1 MSDLIALFNPFL
13 PSSRYLL
20 LSQHSFI
27 IFWPEEK
34 NFQILQKL
42 RISWPYFAHG
52 YFFIHSTPFFY
63 QISHIFHK
71 NKTTELSYRV
81 KLPLILTIISSTLLL
96 YKKLKLQYPTVN
108 ARLHA
113 EIDEKITIFIE
124 MKKFLKSKI
133 FKVKN
138 IFKVD

>member
-1 MSDLIALFNPFL
+1 MRST
-13 PSSRYLL
+13 
-20 LSQHSFI
+20 
-27 IFWPEEK
+27 
-34 NFQILQKL
+34 QILHL
-42 RISWPYFAHG
+42 RIR
-52 YFFIHSTPFFY
+52 STPMENLESNRFAR
-63 QISHIFHK
+63 
-71 NKTTELSYRV
+71 NKARV
-81 KLPLILTIISSTLLL
+81 EKVAGCGHG
-96 YKKLKLQYPTVN
+96 KKLKLQYPTVT